1 MTHFE
6 KEDVEELIRLLEK
19 VSQSAAFLTDESD
32 RQEKLEAV
40 RQGLQSFHTT
50 AAMLGMEAS
59 EQSGLALL
67 EFFTNKIAVN
77 ESGDPNLVFPFV
89 STIKAIAGEMKGALN
104 GNGGMTFEV
113 EPLIEILYAI
123 PGSIPQDE
131 VAGELTA
138 DEFPAELSS
147 SDLES
152 QEPAGEVAPEAACE
166 PVGATS
172 RETEPVD
179 LSDLK
184 RITESL
190 GGKFQM
196 ESENGNPSSFQLTF
210 PTSPQAINKVL
221 TLLATSDLKTTFS
234 ARLNQQDSER
244 DRRVEKVLHV
254 FEEFVDA
261 FSSGDLK
268 RAQEILLSMAEQ
280 QQQAGLYK
288 QVGVM
293 ARQLHD
299 SLKGFTESLDPTL
312 VEIVEDKIPDSG
324 SRLEHILRLTE
335 NAANTTLDHVELMQ
349 KRNQEQQTRLTELQ
363 ETLCG
368 MKALGDKAQQLL
380 GDSQRSLGEL
390 HDSLNQT
397 SEDLITILTAQDYQD
412 LTGQI
417 IQKIIVLLKNLES
430 NLVGVIRTFG
440 VRLDGRRETVREE
453 EELYGP
459 AHEGRT
465 SAMHSQDDVDSL
477 LAEFGF

>member
-1 MTHFE
+1 MMTHFE
-6 KEDVEELIRLLEK
+6 KEDLEELIILLEK
-19 VSQSAAFLTDESD
+19 VSQSAAFLTDENQ

-50 AAMLGMEAS
+50 AAMLGMETI

-67 EFFTNKIAVN
+67 DFFTNKIAAADAV
-77 ESGDPNLVFPFV
+77 DPNLIFPFV
-89 STIKAIAGEMKGALN
+89 STIKAIVGEMKGVLN
-104 GNGGMTFEV
+104 GKGGLDFEV
-113 EPLIEILYAI
+113 GPIIEILNAI
-123 PGSIPQDE
+123 PGSMSPDE
-131 VAGELTA
+131 VAGELTE
-138 DEFPAELSS
+138 DDFPSDTFP
-147 SDLES
+147 SDLNS
-152 QEPAGEVAPEAACE
+152 QEKAGDEIREASFE
-166 PVGATS
+166 RVDETS
-172 RETEPVD
+172 GDAGPD
-179 LSDLK
+179 NLSDLK

-190 GGKFQM
+190 GGEFLT
-196 ESENGNPSSFQLTF
+196 ESENGSPCSFHLTF
-210 PTSPQAINKVL
+210 PASTTTISKIL
-221 TLLATSDLKTTFS
+221 SLFATSDLKMSFS
-234 ARLNQQDSER
+234 ARLTQQDSQR
-244 DRRVEKVLHV
+244 DSRVEKVLQV
-254 FEEFVDA
+254 FEEFVEA

-268 RAQEILLSMAEQ
+268 RAQEILLSLAEQ

-312 VEIVEDKIPDSG
+312 IDIVEDKIPDSG
-324 SRLEHILRLTE
+324 SRLEHILKLTE

-349 KRNQEQQTRLTELQ
+349 KRNQVQQARLAELKGM
-363 ETLCG
+363 LCG
-368 MKALGDKAQQLL
+368 MKALGDTAQKLL
-380 GDSQRSLGEL
+380 GDSQLSLGEL

-430 NLVGVIRTFG
+430 NLVNVIRTFG
-440 VRLDGRRETVREE
+440 VRLEE
-453 EELYGP
+453 KKEAVSEELYGP

-477 LAEFGF
+477 LADFGF